1 MIEASPSMLSAWDS
15 YDYQTREIQETNQQ
29 TNEPINIWKK
39 KLFLGQQNNGVCIFW
54 HEPAI
59 GYVGWWDL

>member
-39 KLFLGQQNNGVCIFW
+39 NFF
-54 HEPAI
+54 
-59 GYVGWWDL
+59 